1 MSRQCLGMLWVT
13 KILGEKLLWWRWGH
27 FGEGHDCWVLEV
39 SIRRGKMRGRQEGV
53 LRVGWNH
60 WLLLLYV
67 HAWHRMGWLLIG
79 LLQWYHVGWVSL
91 HS

>member
-1 MSRQCLGMLWVT
+1 MSRQCLGVLWVI
-13 KILGEKLLWWRWGH
+13 KILGKELLWWRGH
-27 FGEGHDCWVLEV
+27 FREGHDCRVLEV
-39 SIRRGKMRGRQEGV
+39 SIRRGKMGRRQERE

-60 WLLLLYV
+60 LLLLLNV

-79 LLQWYHVGWVSL
+79 WLQWYHVGWVGL

>member
-1 MSRQCLGMLWVT
+1 MG
-13 KILGEKLLWWRWGH
+13 
-27 FGEGHDCWVLEV
+27 
-39 SIRRGKMRGRQEGV
+39 RGQERE

-60 WLLLLYV
+60 LLLLLNV

-79 LLQWYHVGWVSL
+79 WLQWYHVGWVGL

>member
-1 MSRQCLGMLWVT
+1 MG
-13 KILGEKLLWWRWGH
+13 
-27 FGEGHDCWVLEV
+27 
-39 SIRRGKMRGRQEGV
+39 RGQERE

-60 WLLLLYV
+60 LLLLLNV

-79 LLQWYHVGWVSL
+79 WLQWHNVGWVGL